1 VGSRADEGD
10 EPAAELDQLLAERGD
25 QLMRAAVALAGSRAD
40 GEDLLQ
46 AALERLLRSKH
57 RVEGDLEGYLRRI
70 LYNLAADGW
79 RRRAT
84 GERRLRLIRDTPS
97 PAVDAGPA
105 PAVDLRDALVRLL
118 AQLPP
123 RQRTV
128 IVLRFW
134 AQLSEAETAAMLGCS
149 EGAIKSAASRGLAR
163 LRELAAQRQDD
174 SGPGRFPDQADRHS
188 LTGHLLEEQR

>member
-1 VGSRADEGD
+1 VRPQADQPDGPD
-10 EPAAELDQLLAERGD
+10 LDRLLAERGD

-46 AALERLLRSKH
+46 AALERLLRSRH
-57 RVEGDLEGYLRRI
+57 RVETDLEGYLRRI

-79 RRRAT
+79 RRRAV
-84 GERRLRLIRDTPS
+84 GERRLRLIRS
-97 PAVDAGPA
+97 ESSAADASPA

-134 AQLSEAETAAMLGCS
+134 AQLSEAETARMLGCS

-163 LRELAAQRQDD
+163 LRELAAQWRED
-174 SGPGRFPDQADRHS
+174 GNPPGRSPHETDRHS
-188 LTGHLLEEQR
+188 LTGQLLEEPR